1 VESDY
6 SLIHFGGDIEL
17 AIFKPDLK
25 SVLNGA
31 FSESWRVASYQGI
44 VFFEFRFRF
53 LDISGSLQH
62 CIFLPITFLVF
73 ATIKRVCA
81 CISQATDSGET
92 FVR

>member
-6 SLIHFGGDIEL
+6 GLIHFGGDIEM

-31 FSESWRVASYQGI
+31 FSEFWRVETNQGI

-53 LDISGSLQH
+53 LDIS
-62 CIFLPITFLVF
+62 
-73 ATIKRVCA
+73 
-81 CISQATDSGET
+81 
-92 FVR
+92 